1 MEEKNKVNI
10 FSDPEVIDTVIN
22 TKLASFPRH
31 NGSGNSMKTKWTDEE
46 LELMDCVIME
56 YIVKQGLS
64 REETAKQIFARWDV
78 TLKTARRYV
87 SESIKRFCE
96 RYTESNR
103 DEQIRIWEQRIT
115 AILEKALEHN
125 TKDSALKALD
135 MYAKYLGVYVNKQ
148 DINLEGNTT
157 VTFDFQ

>member
-64 REETAKQIFARWDV
+64 REKLQNKFSQDGTLLLKQQDDTFLKVLNVFVNDMPKV
-78 TLKTARRYV
+78 TGMNK
-87 SESIKRFCE
+87 
-96 RYTESNR
+96 
-103 DEQIRIWEQRIT
+103 
-115 AILEKALEHN
+115 LEF
-125 TKDSALKALD
+125 
-135 MYAKYLGVYVNKQ
+135 GNK
-148 DINLEGNTT
+148 E
-157 VTFDFQ
+157 